1 MARLIHLNG
10 PSGIGKSTIARTY
23 AERHAGVL
31 NLDTD
36 RVVCLIG
43 GWQDTFFE
51 TFKAAQLLTLAMAE
65 THLRT
70 GHDVVMPQLATRVI
84 DIQAFEDVAKRCDA
98 EYREILLTADKAVAG
113 ARFAERAANGDAA
126 TMGIDAVLNGRGGI
140 AVVERIHDQ
149 LAAYLPQRPDCVV
162 VSTGGRDPGQTYAD
176 VVALL
181 EPGVGRRPPAGSG
194 SL

>member
-1 MARLIHLNG
+1 VPKLIHLNG
-10 PSGIGKSTIARTY
+10 PSGIGKSTIARMY
-23 AERHAGVL
+23 AERHPGVL
-31 NLDTD
+31 DLDTD

-51 TFKAAQLLTLAMAE
+51 TFKAAQLLALAMAE

-70 GHDVVMPQLATRVI
+70 GHDVVMPQLATRVR
-84 DIQAFEDVAKRCDA
+84 DVEPFEAAAKRCGA

-113 ARFAERAANGDAA
+113 ARFAGRAANGDAV
-126 TMGIDAVLNGRGGI
+126 TRGIDDVVNERGGT

-149 LAAYLPQRPDCVV
+149 LTAYLPQRPGCVV
-162 VSTGGRDPGQTYAD
+162 VPTGGCEAGQTYAD

-181 EPGVGRRPPAGSG
+181 EPGAGRRAPVGSG

>member
-1 MARLIHLNG
+1 VPKLIHLNG
-10 PSGIGKSTIARTY
+10 PSGIGKSTIAQCY
-23 AERHAGVL
+23 AERHPGVL

-43 GWQDTFFE
+43 GWQDTFFQ
-51 TFKAAQLLTLAMAE
+51 TFKAAQLLTAAMAE

-84 DIQAFEDVAKRCDA
+84 DIEAFEEAANRCDA
-98 EYREILLTADKAVAG
+98 EYREILLTADKSTAV
-113 ARFAERAANGDAA
+113 ARFADRAANGDAA
-126 TMGIDAVLNGRGGI
+126 TRGIDDVVTERGGT
-140 AVVERIHDQ
+140 ALVERIHDQ
-149 LAAYLPQRPDCVV
+149 LAAYLPRRPDCVV
-162 VSTGGRDPGQTYAD
+162 LPTDGRAPGRTYAD

-181 EPGVGRRPPAGSG
+181 DPGPGRRPRAGSG

>member
-1 MARLIHLNG
+1 MPRLIHLNG
-10 PSGIGKSTIARTY
+10 PSGIGKSTIARAY

-65 THLRT
+65 AHLRT
-70 GHDVVMPQLATRVI
+70 GHDVVMPQLATRVV
-84 DIQAFEDVAKRCDA
+84 DIQAFEDVAKSCDA

-126 TMGIDAVLNGRGGI
+126 TTGIDAVLNGRGGI

-149 LAAYLPQRPDCVV
+149 LTAYLPQRPDCVV
-162 VSTGGRDPGQTYAD
+162 VPTGGREADQTYAD

>member
-1 MARLIHLNG
+1 MPRLIHLNG

-43 GWQDTFFE
+43 GWRDTFFE

-65 THLRT
+65 AHLRS

-84 DIQAFEDVAKRCDA
+84 DIQAFEDVAKRCGA
-98 EYREILLTADKAVAG
+98 EYREILLTADKSVAG
-113 ARFAERAANGDAA
+113 ARFAARAANGDAA
-126 TMGIDAVLNGRGGI
+126 TQGIDDVVNGRGGI

-149 LAAYLPQRPDCVV
+149 LAAYLPQRPGCAVV
-162 VSTGGRDPGQTYAD
+162 PTDGRDAGQTYAD
-176 VVALL
+176 VVALVD
-181 EPGVGRRPPAGSG
+181 GVRTP
-194 SL
+194 

>member
-1 MARLIHLNG
+1 MPRLIHLNG

-113 ARFAERAANGDAA
+113 ARFADRAANGDAA
-126 TMGIDAVLNGRGGI
+126 TKGIDAVLNGRGGI

-162 VSTGGRDPGQTYAD
+162 VATGGRDPGQTYAD

>member
-1 MARLIHLNG
+1 VPRLIHLNG

-23 AERHAGVL
+23 AERHPGVL
-31 NLDTD
+31 DLDTD
-36 RVVCLIG
+36 RIVCLIG
-43 GWQDTFFE
+43 GWRDTFFE

-84 DIQAFEDVAKRCDA
+84 DIEAFEDAAKRCDA
-98 EYREILLTADKAVAG
+98 EYREILLTAGKAVAG
-113 ARFAERAANGDAA
+113 ARFADRAANGDAA
-126 TMGIDAVLNGRGGI
+126 TRGIDDVLGERGGT
-140 AVVERIHDQ
+140 ALVERIHDQ
-149 LAAYLPQRPDCVV
+149 LTAYLPQRPDCVV
-162 VSTGGRDPGQTYAD
+162 VPTDGRAPGQTYAD

-181 EPGVGRRPPAGSG
+181 EPGVGRRPRAGSG

>member
-1 MARLIHLNG
+1 MPRLIHLNG
-10 PSGIGKSTIARTY
+10 PSGIGKSTIAQAY
-23 AERHAGVL
+23 AERRPGVL

-43 GWQDTFFE
+43 GWRETFFE

-70 GHDVVMPQLATRVI
+70 GHDVVMPQLATRVA
-84 DIQAFEDVAKRCDA
+84 DIRAFEDAARRCGA

-113 ARFAERAANGDAA
+113 ARFAGRAATADA
-126 TMGIDAVLNGRGGI
+126 TTKGLDDILNRRGGI

-149 LAAYLPQRPDCVV
+149 LAAYLPQRPGCLVV
-162 VSTGGRDPGQTYAD
+162 PTGGRAPEQTYAD
-176 VVALL
+176 VVAVLG
-181 EPGVGRRPPAGSG
+181 EAR
-194 SL
+194 

>member
-1 MARLIHLNG
+1 MPRLIHLNG

-23 AERHAGVL
+23 AERHPGVL

-43 GWQDTFFE
+43 GWRDTFFQ

-65 THLRT
+65 THLRS
-70 GHDVVMPQLATRVI
+70 GHDVVMPQLATRVV
-84 DIQAFEDVAKRCDA
+84 DIQAFEDAAKRCDA
-98 EYREILLTADKAVAG
+98 EYREILLTAGKSVAA
-113 ARFAERAANGDAA
+113 ARFADRAADGDAV
-126 TMGIDAVLNGRGGI
+126 TKGIDHVLNERGGT

-149 LAAYLPQRPDCVV
+149 LTAYLPQRPDCVV
-162 VSTGGRDPGQTYAD
+162 VPTDRRAPGQTYAD

-181 EPGVGRRPPAGSG
+181 DGVRSA
-194 SL
+194 

>member
-1 MARLIHLNG
+1 VPRLIHLNG
-10 PSGIGKSTIARTY
+10 PSGIGKSTIARIY
-23 AERHAGVL
+23 AERHPGVL
-31 NLDTD
+31 DLDTD

-51 TFKAAQLLTLAMAE
+51 TFKAAQLLALAMAE

-70 GHDVVMPQLATRVI
+70 GHDVVMPQLATRVA
-84 DIQAFEDVAKRCDA
+84 DVEPFEAAAKRCGA

-113 ARFAERAANGDAA
+113 ARFAGRAAHGDAV
-126 TMGIDAVLNGRGGI
+126 TRGIDDVVNGRGGV
-140 AVVERIHDQ
+140 ALVERIHDQ
-149 LAAYLPQRPDCVV
+149 LTAYLPRRPDCVV
-162 VSTGGRDPGQTYAD
+162 VPTGGREAGQTYAD

-181 EPGVGRRPPAGSG
+181 EPGAGRRAPVGSG

>member
-1 MARLIHLNG
+1 MPRLIHLNG

-84 DIQAFEDVAKRCDA
+84 DIQAFEDVAKSCDA
-98 EYREILLTADKAVAG
+98 DYREILLTAGKSVAG
-113 ARFAERAANGDAA
+113 ARFADRAANGDAV
-126 TMGIDAVLNGRGGI
+126 TKGIDDVVAERGGI

-149 LAAYLPQRPDCVV
+149 LTAYLPQRPDCVV
-162 VSTGGRDPGQTYAD
+162 VPTDGREPGQTYAD

-181 EPGVGRRPPAGSG
+181 DG
-194 SL
+194 

>member
-1 MARLIHLNG
+1 VVPRLIHLNG

-23 AERHAGVL
+23 AERHPGVL

-43 GWQDTFFE
+43 GWRDTFFE

-84 DIQAFEDVAKRCDA
+84 DIEPFEAAAKRGGA
-98 EYREILLTADKAVAG
+98 EYREILLTADKSVAG
-113 ARFAERAANGDAA
+113 ARFTDRAANGDAA
-126 TMGIDAVLNGRGGI
+126 TRGIDDVVNERGGI

-149 LAAYLPQRPDCVV
+149 LTAYLPQRPDCVV
-162 VSTGGRDPGQTYAD
+162 VPTGGRAPGQTYAD
-176 VVALL
+176 VAALL
-181 EPGVGRRPPAGSG
+181 DG
-194 SL
+194 

>member
-1 MARLIHLNG
+1 MPRLIHLNG
-10 PSGIGKSTIARTY
+10 PSGIGKSTIARSY
-23 AERHAGVL
+23 AERHPGVL

-70 GHDVVMPQLATRVI
+70 GHDVVMPQLATRVV
-84 DIQAFEDVAKRCDA
+84 DIEAFETAAEECGA
-98 EYREILLTADKAVAG
+98 EYREILLTADKPVALE
-113 ARFAERAANGDAA
+113 RFAGRAASGDA
-126 TMGIDAVLNGRGGI
+126 TTKGVDDVVRERGGT

-149 LAAYLPQRPDCVV
+149 LTAYLPQRPRCAVV
-162 VSTGGRDPGQTYAD
+162 PTDGLAPEATYEA
-176 VVALL
+176 VLAQL
-181 EPGVGRRPPAGSG
+181 RAS
-194 SL
+194 

>member
-1 MARLIHLNG
+1 MPRLIHLNG

-149 LAAYLPQRPDCVV
+149 LTAYLPQRPDCVV
-162 VSTGGRDPGQTYAD
+162 VPTGGRDPGQTYAD

-181 EPGVGRRPPAGSG
+181 EPGVGKRPLAGSG